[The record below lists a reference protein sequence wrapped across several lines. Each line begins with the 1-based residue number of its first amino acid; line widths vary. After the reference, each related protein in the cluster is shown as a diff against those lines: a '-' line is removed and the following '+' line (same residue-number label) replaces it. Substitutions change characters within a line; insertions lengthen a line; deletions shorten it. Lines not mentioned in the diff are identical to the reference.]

1 LIPLSRVANIRSVH
15 TLASVHPHRLGRMGW
30 TTPAL
35 FSHRHCEQVINCEV
49 IFLTHPPSY
58 PPWLHGRYP
67 LHRYYGDS
75 DSCLAPSCT
84 KAGILDYKTRTS
96 RHPVSNHPMRPVPG
110 YASCSRSAW
119 PPIRFLGYRRF
130 FGLRASV
137 AVSSVA
143 YRPYRVCVTVIQDR
157 SVYRLP
163 VHFQLLSTPPRGDAV
178 TFSFLA
184 GSSAREGLA
193 PSCARLF
200 SSARPQPSGCINVL
214 SLGAFDNLRRVS
226 LSRTPLVFE
235 HRERCGY
242 QRRSGAEAA

>member
-1 LIPLSRVANIRSVH
+1 
-15 TLASVHPHRLGRMGW
+15 
-30 TTPAL
+30 
-35 FSHRHCEQVINCEV
+35 
-49 IFLTHPPSY
+49 
-58 PPWLHGRYP
+58 
-67 LHRYYGDS
+67 
-75 DSCLAPSCT
+75 
-84 KAGILDYKTRTS
+84 
-96 RHPVSNHPMRPVPG
+96 MRPVPG

-130 FGLRASV
+130 FGLRASI

-200 SSARPQPSGCINVL
+200 SSARPQPSGCFSVRTTLVSKSFSVFDDKGVL
-214 SLGAFDNLRRVS
+214 ERPTRRRISNAPRLRTLMQPEGCGPSEFSHR
-226 LSRTPLVFE
+226 LYRPTPHTLPVAVPV
-235 HRERCGY
+235 
-242 QRRSGAEAA
+242 Q

>member
-1 LIPLSRVANIRSVH
+1 
-15 TLASVHPHRLGRMGW
+15 
-30 TTPAL
+30 
-35 FSHRHCEQVINCEV
+35 
-49 IFLTHPPSY
+49 
-58 PPWLHGRYP
+58 
-67 LHRYYGDS
+67 
-75 DSCLAPSCT
+75 
-84 KAGILDYKTRTS
+84 
-96 RHPVSNHPMRPVPG
+96 MRPVPG

-130 FGLRASV
+130 FGLRASI

-214 SLGAFDNLRRVS
+214 SLGARRYSPTRGPFQDATCLR
-226 LSRTPLVFE
+226 T
-235 HRERCGY
+235 
-242 QRRSGAEAA
+242 RRAIWIPTSSGR

>member
-1 LIPLSRVANIRSVH
+1 
-15 TLASVHPHRLGRMGW
+15 
-30 TTPAL
+30 
-35 FSHRHCEQVINCEV
+35 
-49 IFLTHPPSY
+49 
-58 PPWLHGRYP
+58 
-67 LHRYYGDS
+67 
-75 DSCLAPSCT
+75 
-84 KAGILDYKTRTS
+84 
-96 RHPVSNHPMRPVPG
+96 MRPVPG

-119 PPIRFLGYRRF
+119 PPIRFLSYRRF
-130 FGLRASV
+130 FGLRASI

-200 SSARPQPSGCINVL
+200 SSARPQPSGCFSVLTTAGHQQPPAFCRPTPCVRTRRPVCTPNVVRTL
-214 SLGAFDNLRRVS
+214 MQPEGCGPSERSHPRVC
-226 LSRTPLVFE
+226 PLAPPCF
-235 HRERCGY
+235 
-242 QRRSGAEAA
+242 AEGR